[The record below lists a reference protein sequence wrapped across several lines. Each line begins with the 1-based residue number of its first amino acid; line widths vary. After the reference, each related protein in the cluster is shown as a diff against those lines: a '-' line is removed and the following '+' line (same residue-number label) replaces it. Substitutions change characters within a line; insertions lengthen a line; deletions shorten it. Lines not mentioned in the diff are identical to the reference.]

1 MDLAGKIKPWSR
13 YLQPSREIDPGA
25 SRVNRLTLVND
36 KLCYNGIACKN
47 VVPQEAG
54 INIFFEHISK
64 YYPDGVTLVAHNG
77 FRFDFP
83 LIKRDLR
90 KYRFDE
96 KLGDQYQIKGLDSLE
111 VFRKQFPRLSKHN
124 QPHLVE
130 QFLGPEKSLEA
141 HEAIGDCVNLKC
153 IIETAAKEKGL
164 TVMEFL
170 GLSNNRTFT
179 IL

>member
-96 KLGDQYQIKGLDSLE
+96 NLGEQYQIIFHDNATPTGEHARCYNAPGMNELCVVASDIELGY
-111 VFRKQFPRLSKHN
+111 P
-124 QPHLVE
+124 PLVI
-130 QFLGPEKSLEA
+130 QHKYEKMK
-141 HEAIGDCVNLKC
+141 INLQ
-153 IIETAAKEKGL
+153 
-164 TVMEFL
+164 
-170 GLSNNRTFT
+170 N
-179 IL
+179 